1 MLKSQRAKRNPLT
14 KLRSVSICS
23 PSKFIARSSISIP
36 SFLEKKIKSNFA
48 FYSSNRQIQAFLNQG
63 RI

>member
-36 SFLEKKIKSNFA
+36 SFLEKKN
-48 FYSSNRQIQAFLNQG
+48 QIEFRFL
-63 RI
+63 